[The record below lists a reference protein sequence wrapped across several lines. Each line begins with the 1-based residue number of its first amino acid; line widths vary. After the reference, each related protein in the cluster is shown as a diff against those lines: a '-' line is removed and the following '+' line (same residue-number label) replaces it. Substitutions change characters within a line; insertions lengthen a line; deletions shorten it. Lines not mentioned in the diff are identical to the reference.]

1 METHS
6 FRNDSRRWPVVLAG
20 NALVRIA
27 GGAGGVLVG
36 LYFADLGNQGQD
48 VNAAIVGLLGAVA
61 YGAEL
66 IGALPMGILADRLSP
81 RFLMIGSGLLG
92 AAGMGLLGVAR
103 SVPAF
108 FVARSVD
115 GSAWAASSPAIL
127 AYLTDLTED
136 ALNMRGRVMALF
148 ELTLLAGLALGAPI
162 GAGLWQLLGTGAFVA
177 MAGIYL
183 ASSAAFWFGAATA
196 ESRSTVESFEG
207 LRRALGDPSI
217 RMLAPAWIAI
227 NAIVGL
233 WLGPMVTFLLTLR
246 QESTQYLNGLF
257 ADNPEQVGWVFLGY
271 ALVFAIGVT
280 IWSFFLDRVDR
291 KTVLVVGLTATLVV
305 CAGLYVL
312 NHTPALGNAPRLG
325 LLVFLAA
332 AVMVESGFTPGALAL
347 LADIVGGAAG
357 RGATMGI
364 YSALLGVGALLG
376 ALIGSVL
383 GAAFGV
389 DGLIHGTV
397 ALVVVALVTI
407 RNLPERGSL

>member
-1 METHS
+1 M
-6 FRNDSRRWPVVLAG
+6 
-20 NALVRIA
+20 
-27 GGAGGVLVG
+27 VG

-66 IGALPMGILADRLSP
+66 IGAVPMGIFADRLSP

-115 GSAWAASSPAIL
+115 GTAWAASSPSIL
-127 AYLTDLTED
+127 AFLTDLTED
-136 ALNMRGRVMALF
+136 ARNTRGRVMALF
-148 ELTLLAGLALGAPI
+148 ELTLLAGLALGGPI
-162 GAGLWQLLGTGAFVA
+162 GASLWQRLGTGAFVA
-177 MAGIYL
+177 MAGVYL
-183 ASSAAFWFGAATA
+183 ASSAAFWFGAATG
-196 ESRSTVESFEG
+196 ETRSTVEAFDG
-207 LRRALGDPSI
+207 LTRALREPSI
-217 RMLAPAWIAI
+217 RALAPAWIAI

-233 WLGPMVTFLLTLR
+233 WMGPMLTFLLTLR
-246 QESTQYLNGLF
+246 QESNQYLNGLF

-280 IWSFFLDRVDR
+280 IWSFFLDRVNR
-291 KTVLVVGLTATLVV
+291 KTVLMAGLTATLVV

-312 NHTPALGNAPRLG
+312 NHSPALGDGSRLA
-325 LLVFLAA
+325 LLVFLAG

-347 LADIVGGAAG
+347 LADIVEGTPG

-383 GAAFGV
+383 GAQFGV

-397 ALVVVALVTI
+397 ALVVVALITI
-407 RNLPERGSL
+407 HILPERGSL